1 MEQMHSTTDATA
13 DSDGRLNRIRS
24 LLAEAERTERPGD
37 DVLDDIAGIVGPR
50 DPPDVYQKPLG

>member
-1 MEQMHSTTDATA
+1 MEQMHTTTEARP
-13 DSDGRLNRIRS
+13 DSDGRLDRIRR
-24 LLAEAERTERPGD
+24 LLAEAERAGRPED